1 MAIKE
6 KVHIPIEDLIND
18 SVIISKITIDN
29 FAHIE
34 KGDVICE
41 YETSKAVFPLISPE
55 SGYIELKFI
64 DKDEVK
70 AGEVFALIHDNLD
83 HLNIHKQNSAVKKRE
98 ESFSNSSANNRVPS
112 FTKKAIELM
121 KKHDLSEEIFHG
133 KDLVKEADVLLH
145 MNALSDYKKNKPAEI
160 SLHRSFLIPTD
171 TKVVELPSQKVM
183 EIQALTNNQNMIT
196 SNFCVKVKLPANFFN
211 REQTTAFDNLK
222 NNLTPLI
229 LKYLYTLL
237 KKFKEFNAFYHDNCI
252 HYYNYINI
260 GYALDLDKGLKVAN
274 LGDLGKKTCSEII
287 SIIFDCVSKYIREGF
302 SIKDLSGTTFTVTD
316 VSAEDVLFFS
326 PLINKF
332 QSAVL
337 GISSIDS
344 DNMSFLLNLVFDH
357 RVTEGKKAAQFLKE
371 LKNEIESKTHSEEFI
386 NQFN

>member
-6 KVHIPIEDLIND
+6 KVYIPIEDLID
-18 SVIISKITIDN
+18 DFVIISKINIDN
-29 FAHIE
+29 FTHIE

-41 YETSKAVFPLISPE
+41 FETSKAVFPLVSPE
-55 SGYIELKFI
+55 SGYIELKFT

-70 AGEVFALIHDNLD
+70 PGEVFALIHDNID
-83 HLNIHKQNSAVKKRE
+83 HLNIHKLNSAVKNKE
-98 ESFSNSSANNRVPS
+98 ENSSNSSAKKMIPS
-112 FTKKAIELM
+112 FTKKALELM
-121 KKHDLSEEIFHG
+121 KNHGLSEEIFHG

-145 MNALSDYKKNKPAEI
+145 MNTLPDCKKNKPAVR
-160 SLHRSFLIPTD
+160 SLSGSFKIPTD
-171 TKVVELPSQKVM
+171 TKVVTLPSQKVM
-183 EIQALTNNQNMIT
+183 EIQALTNDQNLIT
-196 SNFCVKVKLPANFFN
+196 SNFCVKIKLPANFFCG
-211 REQTTAFDNLK
+211 EQTTAFDNLK

-229 LKYLYTLL
+229 LKHLCTLL
-237 KKFKEFNAFYHDNCI
+237 KKFKEFNAFYLDNCV

-274 LGDLGKKTCSEII
+274 LGDLSNKTYSEIV
-287 SIIFDCVSKYIREGF
+287 SLLFDCVSKYIRESF

-344 DNMSFLLNLVFDH
+344 DSMTFLLNLVFDH

-371 LKNEIESKTHSEEFI
+371 LKNEIESKIHSQEFI
-386 NQFN
+386 N